1 MFAGAE
7 QARRKSDLG
16 RALELSAASVKALDH
31 AQWPSSSQSRGNR
44 LWPIRGTR
52 TLSVADA
59 FSYSERTDLYPA
71 DLCLSPADFCAVR
84 VKRQ

>member
-31 AQWPSSSQSRGNR
+31 GQWPFVESIAR
-44 LWPIRGTR
+44 
-52 TLSVADA
+52 
-59 FSYSERTDLYPA
+59 E
-71 DLCLSPADFCAVR
+71 
-84 VKRQ
+84 